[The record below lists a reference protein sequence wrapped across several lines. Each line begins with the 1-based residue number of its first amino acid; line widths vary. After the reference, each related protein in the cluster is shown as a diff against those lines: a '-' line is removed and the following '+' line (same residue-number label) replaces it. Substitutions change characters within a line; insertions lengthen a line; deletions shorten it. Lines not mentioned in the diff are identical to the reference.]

1 MHLHTTTVPTPVG
14 PFTLL
19 ADGGRVCAAGF
30 TGRPETL
37 QRRLDPRRRA
47 AGIRPAGDLDA
58 LAGRVRAYLA
68 GELDALDEVEVEQPG
83 DPARQ
88 AAWRALR
95 SVPAGQTISYR
106 RLGAMAGLEDAAT
119 DPLGAQ
125 AAGAAC
131 AGNHVAV
138 IVPCH
143 RVLRA
148 DGRLGGYGWGVR
160 RKAWLL
166 DHEATGLA
174 GAGRGGAG
182 AASSGLAGAEDTTL
196 AGTGPTTV
204 GPTAVAG
211 AGHGGL
217 VLRRSP

>member
-19 ADGGRVCAAGF
+19 VDGGGVCAAGF

-47 AGIRPAGDLDA
+47 AGARPAADPDGV
-58 LAGRVRAYLA
+58 AGRMLAYLEGEA
-68 GELDALDEVEVEQPG
+68 GALDEVEVAQPG
-83 DPARQ
+83 DPSQQ

-95 SVPAGQTISYR
+95 SVPAGQTISYKE
-106 RLGAMAGLEDAAT
+106 LGALADLGDPAT

-131 AGNHVAV
+131 ARNHVAV

-148 DGRLGGYGWGVR
+148 DGRLGGYLWGVR
-160 RKAWLL
+160 RKSWLL
-166 DHEATGLA
+166 DHESTGPA
-174 GAGRGGAG
+174 GADPAG
-182 AASSGLAGAEDTTL
+182 LL
-196 AGTGPTTV
+196 
-204 GPTAVAG
+204 
-211 AGHGGL
+211 
-217 VLRRSP
+217 LRRSP

>member
-1 MHLHTTTVPTPVG
+1 MTGGDPAEATAMHLHTTTVPTPVG

-19 ADGGRVCAAGF
+19 VDGGAVCAAGF

-47 AGIRPAGDLDA
+47 ARTRPAPDPDA
-58 LAGRVRAYLA
+58 VATRMRAYLE
-68 GELDALDEVEVEQPG
+68 GEVDALDEVEVVQPG
-83 DPARQ
+83 DPALQ
-88 AAWRALR
+88 DAWRALR

-106 RLGAMAGLEDAAT
+106 QLGALAGLEDAAT

-131 AGNHVAV
+131 ARNHVAV

-148 DGRLGGYGWGVR
+148 DGRLGGYGWGVP

-166 DHEATGLA
+166 DHEAAGSAGSGRLWHGQVSTG
-174 GAGRGGAG
+174 
-182 AASSGLAGAEDTTL
+182 S
-196 AGTGPTTV
+196 
-204 GPTAVAG
+204 
-211 AGHGGL
+211 
-217 VLRRSP
+217 

>member
-19 ADGGRVCAAGF
+19 VGGDGVCAAGF
-30 TGRPETL
+30 TGRPESL

-47 AGIRPAGDLDA
+47 AGVRPATDPDGV
-58 LAGRVRAYLA
+58 AGRMLAYLEGEA
-68 GELDALDEVEVEQPG
+68 GALDEVVVAQPG
-83 DPARQ
+83 DAAQQ

-95 SVPAGQTISYR
+95 TVPGGQTISYKQ
-106 RLGAMAGLEDAAT
+106 LGAMADLADPAT

-143 RVLRA
+143 RVVRT
-148 DGRLGGYGWGVR
+148 DGRLGGYGWGVH

-166 DHEATGLA
+166 DLEA
-174 GAGRGGAG
+174 AGRDVAEPAG
-182 AASSGLAGAEDTTL
+182 LL
-196 AGTGPTTV
+196 FR
-204 GPTAVAG
+204 
-211 AGHGGL
+211 H
-217 VLRRSP
+217 SP

>member
-19 ADGGRVCAAGF
+19 VGGDGVCAAGF

-37 QRRLDPRRRA
+37 QCRLDPRCRA
-47 AGIRPAGDLDA
+47 AAIRPATNPDA
-58 LAGRVRAYLA
+58 VASRLLAYLE
-68 GELDALDEVEVEQPG
+68 GEVEALDEVTVDQPG
-83 DPARQ
+83 DLADLADP
-88 AAWRALR
+88 
-95 SVPAGQTISYR
+95 
-106 RLGAMAGLEDAAT
+106 AT

-148 DGRLGGYGWGVR
+148 DGRLGGYGWGTH
-160 RKAWLL
+160 RKSWLL
-166 DHEATGLA
+166 DHEAALVPMPGLA
-174 GAGRGGAG
+174 GSGYGR
-182 AASSGLAGAEDTTL
+182 
-196 AGTGPTTV
+196 
-204 GPTAVAG
+204 
-211 AGHGGL
+211 
-217 VLRRSP
+217 

>member
-19 ADGGRVCAAGF
+19 VGGDGVCAAGF

-47 AGIRPAGDLDA
+47 AAIRAATDPDA
-58 LAGRVRAYLA
+58 VASRLLAYLE
-68 GELDALDEVEVEQPG
+68 GEVEALDEVPVDQPG
-83 DPARQ
+83 APTLQ
-88 AAWRALR
+88 AAWQALR
-95 SVPAGQTISYR
+95 SVPAGQTISYKQ
-106 RLGAMAGLEDAAT
+106 LGALADLADPAT

-143 RVLRA
+143 RVVRA
-148 DGRLGGYGWGVR
+148 DGRLGGYGWGVH
-160 RKAWLL
+160 RKSWLL
-166 DHEATGLA
+166 DHEAANRSATEPAGL
-174 GAGRGGAG
+174 
-182 AASSGLAGAEDTTL
+182 L
-196 AGTGPTTV
+196 
-204 GPTAVAG
+204 
-211 AGHGGL
+211 
-217 VLRRSP
+217 LRRSP

>member
-19 ADGGRVCAAGF
+19 VGDDGVCAAGF

-47 AGIRPAGDLDA
+47 ARLRPATDPDSV
-58 LAGRVRAYLA
+58 AGRMLAYLG
-68 GELDALDEVEVEQPG
+68 GETGALDEVQVTQPG
-83 DPARQ
+83 DPSQQ
-88 AAWRALR
+88 AAWQALR
-95 SVPAGQTISYR
+95 SVPPGQTISYKQ
-106 RLGAMAGLEDAAT
+106 LGGRAGLADPAT

-131 AGNHVAV
+131 ASNHVAV

-148 DGRLGGYGWGVR
+148 DGRLGGYGWGTH
-160 RKAWLL
+160 RKSWLL
-166 DHEATGLA
+166 DHEAA
-174 GAGRGGAG
+174 PVGA
-182 AASSGLAGAEDTTL
+182 TL
-196 AGTGPTTV
+196 LPGP
-204 GPTAVAG
+204 AMD
-211 AGHGGL
+211 
-217 VLRRSP
+217 

>member
-19 ADGGRVCAAGF
+19 VDDGAVCAAGF
-30 TGRPETL
+30 TGRPEPL

-47 AGIRPAGDLDA
+47 APVRPAPDPDG
-58 LAGRVRAYLA
+58 LAGRLRAYLA
-68 GELDALDEVEVEQPG
+68 GEVEALDAVEVAQPG

-88 AAWRALR
+88 AAWAALR
-95 SVPAGQTISYR
+95 TVPAGQTISYR
-106 RLGAMAGLEDAAT
+106 RLGAMAGLADPAT

-143 RVLRA
+143 RVVRA
-148 DGRLGGYGWGVR
+148 DGRLGGYGWGVA
-160 RKAWLL
+160 RKGWLL
-166 DHEATGLA
+166 EHE
-174 GAGRGGAG
+174 
-182 AASSGLAGAEDTTL
+182 S
-196 AGTGPTTV
+196 
-204 GPTAVAG
+204 TARART
-211 AGHGGL
+211 A
-217 VLRRSP
+217 

>member
-1 MHLHTTTVPTPVG
+1 MGFRVAGETIQAAGVLCGERRPRLEATMELHTTTVVTPVG

-19 ADGGRVCAAGF
+19 VGGGGVCAAGF
-30 TGRPETL
+30 TDRPETL

-47 AGIRPAGDLDA
+47 ARARPAADPDA
-58 LAGRVRAYLA
+58 VASRMLAYLA
-68 GELDALDEVEVEQPG
+68 GEVGALDELEVDQPG
-83 DPARQ
+83 DPSRQ

-106 RLGAMAGLEDAAT
+106 QLGAMADLADAAT

-131 AGNHVAV
+131 AGNNVAV

-148 DGRLGGYGWGVR
+148 DGRLGGYGWGVH

-166 DHEATGLA
+166 DHEASSPATAEPAGLPLA
-174 GAGRGGAG
+174 RSRG
-182 AASSGLAGAEDTTL
+182 
-196 AGTGPTTV
+196 
-204 GPTAVAG
+204 
-211 AGHGGL
+211 
-217 VLRRSP
+217 

>member
-19 ADGGRVCAAGF
+19 VGGDGVCAAGF

-37 QRRLDPRRRA
+37 QRRLDRRRRA
-47 AGIRPAGDLDA
+47 ASIRPATDPGAAASRL
-58 LAGRVRAYLA
+58 LAYLA
-68 GELDALDEVEVEQPG
+68 GEVEALDEVAVDQPG
-83 DPARQ
+83 DPSLQ
-88 AAWRALR
+88 AAWQALR

-106 RLGAMAGLEDAAT
+106 QLGALADLADPAT

-143 RVLRA
+143 RVVRA
-148 DGRLGGYGWGVR
+148 DGRLGGYGWGVA
-160 RKAWLL
+160 RKSWLL
-166 DHEATGLA
+166 ELE
-174 GAGRGGAG
+174 
-182 AASSGLAGAEDTTL
+182 S
-196 AGTGPTTV
+196 
-204 GPTAVAG
+204 TARV
-211 AGHGGL
+211 
-217 VLRRSP
+217 RSA

>member
-14 PFTLL
+14 PYTLL
-19 ADGGRVCAAGF
+19 VDGDGVCAAGF
-30 TGRPETL
+30 AGRPETL

-47 AGIRPAGDLDA
+47 ARVRPATDPDA
-58 LAGRVRAYLA
+58 LASRMLAYLEGEA
-68 GELDALDEVEVEQPG
+68 GALDGVVVAQPG

-88 AAWRALR
+88 AACEALR

-106 RLGAMAGLEDAAT
+106 QLGALADLADAAT

-131 AGNHVAV
+131 AGNNVAV

-148 DGRLGGYGWGVR
+148 DGRLGGYLWGVR
-160 RKAWLL
+160 RKSWLL
-166 DHEATGLA
+166 DHEAANRSAPEPAGLLL
-174 GAGRGGAG
+174 RG
-182 AASSGLAGAEDTTL
+182 
-196 AGTGPTTV
+196 
-204 GPTAVAG
+204 
-211 AGHGGL
+211 
-217 VLRRSP
+217 SP

>member
-1 MHLHTTTVPTPVG
+1 MHLHTTTVATPVG

-19 ADGGRVCAAGF
+19 VDGDGVCAAGF
-30 TGRPETL
+30 TGRAETL

-47 AGIRPAGDLDA
+47 AVARPAADPDGVTSRML
-58 LAGRVRAYLA
+58 AYLQGEA
-68 GELDALDEVEVEQPG
+68 GALDEVVVGQPG

-95 SVPAGQTISYR
+95 TVPAGQTISYKQ
-106 RLGAMAGLEDAAT
+106 LGAMADLADPAT

-131 AGNHVAV
+131 ASNHVAV

-143 RVLRA
+143 RVVRT
-148 DGRLGGYGWGVR
+148 DGRLGGYGWGVH

-166 DHEATGLA
+166 DLESTD
-174 GAGRGGAG
+174 GAP
-182 AASSGLAGAEDTTL
+182 AA
-196 AGTGPTTV
+196 
-204 GPTAVAG
+204 
-211 AGHGGL
+211 
-217 VLRRSP
+217 

>member
-19 ADGGRVCAAGF
+19 VGGDGVCAAGF
-30 TGRPETL
+30 TSRAESL
-37 QRRLDPRRRA
+37 QRGLDPRRRA
-47 AGIRPAGDLDA
+47 AEVRPATDPDGV
-58 LAGRVRAYLA
+58 AGRMLAYLEGEA
-68 GELDALDEVEVEQPG
+68 GALDGVVVAQPG

-88 AAWRALR
+88 AAWGALR
-95 SVPAGQTISYR
+95 TVPAGQTISYKQ
-106 RLGAMAGLEDAAT
+106 LGAMADLADPAT

-143 RVLRA
+143 RVVRT
-148 DGRLGGYGWGVR
+148 DGRLGGYGWGVH

-166 DHEATGLA
+166 DLEST
-174 GAGRGGAG
+174 GGAP
-182 AASSGLAGAEDTTL
+182 AA
-196 AGTGPTTV
+196 
-204 GPTAVAG
+204 
-211 AGHGGL
+211 
-217 VLRRSP
+217 

>member
-19 ADGGRVCAAGF
+19 VDDGAVCAAGF

-47 AGIRPAGDLDA
+47 AAIRPAADPDA
-58 LAGRVRAYLA
+58 VAGHLRAYLA
-68 GELDALDEVEVEQPG
+68 GEAGALDAVEVAQPG
-83 DPARQ
+83 DPGRQ
-88 AAWRALR
+88 AAWAALR
-95 SVPAGQTISYR
+95 TVPAGQTISYR
-106 RLGAMAGLEDAAT
+106 QLGAMAGLADPAT

-143 RVLRA
+143 RVVRA
-148 DGRLGGYGWGVR
+148 DGRLGGYGWGVA

-166 DHEATGLA
+166 ELESTGRA
-174 GAGRGGAG
+174 
-182 AASSGLAGAEDTTL
+182 
-196 AGTGPTTV
+196 
-204 GPTAVAG
+204 
-211 AGHGGL
+211 
-217 VLRRSP
+217 RSA

>member
-19 ADGGRVCAAGF
+19 ADGGSVCAAGF

-47 AGIRPAGDLDA
+47 SGLRPAGDPDA

-95 SVPAGQTISYR
+95 TVPAGQTISYR
-106 RLGAMAGLEDAAT
+106 QLGAMAGLEDAAT

-148 DGRLGGYGWGVR
+148 DGRLGGYGWGVH
-160 RKAWLL
+160 RKTWLL

-174 GAGRGGAG
+174 GAG
-182 AASSGLAGAEDTTL
+182 
-196 AGTGPTTV
+196 P
-204 GPTAVAG
+204 
-211 AGHGGL
+211 GGL
-217 VLRRSP
+217 VLRRSS

>member
-1 MHLHTTTVPTPVG
+1 MQLHTTTVPTPLG

-19 ADGGRVCAAGF
+19 VDGDGVCAAGF
-30 TGRPETL
+30 TRRPETL

-47 AGIRPAGDLDA
+47 AGVRPAADPDGV
-58 LAGRVRAYLA
+58 AGRMVAYLRGEA
-68 GELDALDEVEVEQPG
+68 GALDEIVVAQPG

-95 SVPAGQTISYR
+95 SVPAGQTISYGQ
-106 RLGAMAGLEDAAT
+106 LGALAGLADPAS
-119 DPLGAQ
+119 DPLGAK

-148 DGRLGGYGWGVR
+148 DGRLGGYLWGVR
-160 RKAWLL
+160 RKTWLL
-166 DHEATGLA
+166 DHEA
-174 GAGRGGAG
+174 AG
-182 AASSGLAGAEDTTL
+182 AAGPEAAGL
-196 AGTGPTTV
+196 
-204 GPTAVAG
+204 
-211 AGHGGL
+211 L
-217 VLRRSP
+217 VRRSP